1 MQDNS
6 ANKRKLFQEAM
17 GRVIQK
23 LRKEANLSSRAV
35 AYSIEL
41 SKTTILLAQKGEL
54 DPQMTTFCKIAEAF
68 NLKPSE
74 FLSLI
79 EKELPP
85 NWVLSE

>member
-6 ANKRKLFQEAM
+6 ADKRKLFQEAM

-74 FLSLI
+74 FLNLI